1 MKITPETGYMMIIVM
16 LISIVMELDSIL
28 GVTRNRRLKNK
39 RRRKTKKYFLEL
51 ITNLYGVIIIGC
63 VTIYMAK
70 LFGYEDVQSS
80 FVFGITFAIIAKTI
94 KGGINVLKN

>member
-1 MKITPETGYMMIIVM
+1 MKITPETGYIMVIAM
-16 LISIVMELDSIL
+16 LILTVMELDSIL
-28 GVTRNRRLKNK
+28 GVRNRRRKNK
-39 RRRKTKKYFLEL
+39 RRPTKKEKYFLDV
-51 ITNLYGVIIIGC
+51 ISNIYGVIISGC
-63 VTIYMAK
+63 ATIYFAK